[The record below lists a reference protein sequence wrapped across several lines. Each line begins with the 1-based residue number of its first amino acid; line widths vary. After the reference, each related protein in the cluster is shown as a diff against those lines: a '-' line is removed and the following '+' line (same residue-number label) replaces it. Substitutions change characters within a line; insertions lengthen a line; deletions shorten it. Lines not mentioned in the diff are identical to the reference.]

1 MQPIACRTLQEVL
14 QILSMEIFTF
24 TRSLSDK
31 GREVSRM
38 LRNSSTNLITVTG
51 LKNDVAD
58 ISEKNNRKNNVN
70 YCIKQIKQKTRY
82 H

>member
-1 MQPIACRTLQEVL
+1 
-14 QILSMEIFTF
+14 
-24 TRSLSDK
+24 
-31 GREVSRM
+31 M

-51 LKNDVAD
+51 IKNDVAD